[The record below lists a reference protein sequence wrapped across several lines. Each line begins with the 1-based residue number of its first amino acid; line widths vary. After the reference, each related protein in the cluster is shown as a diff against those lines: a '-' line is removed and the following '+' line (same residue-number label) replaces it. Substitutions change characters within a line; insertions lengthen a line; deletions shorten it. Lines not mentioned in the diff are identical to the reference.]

1 MTRIQQ
7 ASIPRAL
14 LHGWGFNPQVWQPLL
29 NTLNALSVVPNDPE
43 ILIPPLPLTGSLEKD
58 LAQLAHSLPKRAHLV
73 GWSLGGEVALA
84 YALKSPERVASLT
97 LIASTPC
104 FSEQIGWSC
113 AQPLS
118 LLDEFAERLADNPVA
133 LLKRFSMLIRHGDN
147 CAAKDRTLT
156 KSLQEL
162 AETSNVRLLNGLSLL
177 RCIDLRDLLTNPM
190 AVPVQVIHGDADAVV
205 PITAANR
212 LSALTNARCH
222 ILTAGSHALPLT
234 HSETLAHHL
243 HNFWHDLS

>member
-1 MTRIQQ
+1 MHIHQ
-7 ASIPRAL
+7 ASIPRVL
-14 LHGWGFNPQVWQPLL
+14 LHGWGFTVQVWQPLL
-29 NTLNALSVVPNDPE
+29 GSLRALGAMPDDLE
-43 ILIPPLPLTGSLEKD
+43 ILTPPLPLTGSLEKD
-58 LAQLAHSLPKRAHLV
+58 LEQLAHSLPKRAHLV

-84 YALKSPERVASLT
+84 YALNFPERVASLT

-118 LLDEFAERLADNPVA
+118 LLDEFAERLADNPLV

-147 CAAKDRTLT
+147 CAAKDRILT

-177 RCIDLRDLLTNPM
+177 RFIDLRDLLTKPM
-190 AVPVQVIHGDADAVV
+190 AIPLQVIHGDADAVV
-205 PITAANR
+205 PISAANR

-234 HSETLAHHL
+234 HPDTLAHHL
-243 HNFWHDLS
+243 HDFWRHLS